1 MSLIESY
8 VIDVHERFQTMMNQ
22 EYSYDMLR
30 ELYPQQFAIYY
41 YKPVINTKVKTKNYQ
56 CNEENSNKLYPCFD
70 EFYMSKLNCS
80 FPWLLHYNGTL
91 QNCGSKQ
98 YIKDFINLITSVA
111 HSRDKYINDLR
122 YHGCD
127 VPNCKT
133 TQWKMTNSEIY
144 DYPKDSKMSIV
155 KFYFEHSSKVILL
168 LLLNKIIA
176 YNNAKLFI

>member
-1 MSLIESY
+1 MSLVDY
-8 VIDVHERFQTMMNQ
+8 YLIDVHELFQTMMNQ
-22 EYSYDMLR
+22 EYSYGMLR
-30 ELYPQQFAIYY
+30 ELQKRKFIQYH
-41 YKPVINTKVKTKNYQ
+41 YKPVINAKVKTKNYQ
-56 CNEENSNKLYPCFD
+56 CNEKNSNKFNPCFD

-80 FPWLLHYNGTL
+80 FPWLKNYNGTL
-91 QNCGSKQ
+91 QKCGSKQ

-144 DYPKDSKMSIV
+144 DFPKKGLSII
-155 KFYFEHSSKVILL
+155 KFYFEHSSKVSLL

-176 YNNAKLFI
+176 YNNTKLFT